1 MLVVAAATL
10 GRHHVRGRLRAG
22 HRPRPA
28 PAGRRRGRG
37 PVRRRAGHLGAGRPS
52 HRDGQHCLRGR
63 RALQLTPWA
72 VRRARRFC
80 TILAAS
86 IGLALVVSVAKI
98 PVIGILVAAS
108 VTGGFGTTSA
118 VLLVRLARDP
128 QNHVT
133 AAHHPA
139 ASHRGLGR
147 QVIVGGLACPAV
159 PVRRRTSL
167 TISGAVFVLTQ
178 PTGRPR
184 ARGRRPRRSRPRDQR
199 RPPVWPRPPVP
210 PQEAA
215 VAGGGTLLLLPGA
228 RALDSSSCASHPM
241 LPRIWLLRRPG
252 WTSARASAHPTCGRN
267 ARGDPHH

>member
-147 QVIVGGLACPAV
+147 HGHRQQPRPA
-159 PVRRRTSL
+159 RHSR
-167 TISGAVFVLTQ
+167 
-178 PTGRPR
+178 
-184 ARGRRPRRSRPRDQR
+184 RGRRHVLTSPAHDRSSLRRADRGQQTRGPRLAASRARSNSGDHL
-199 RPPVWPRPPVP
+199 V
-210 PQEAA
+210 
-215 VAGGGTLLLLPGA
+215 
-228 RALDSSSCASHPM
+228 ASH
-241 LPRIWLLRRPG
+241 RCRRQQAP
-252 WTSARASAHPTCGRN
+252 ASTFGSYLAP
-267 ARGDPHH
+267 